1 MIAIW
6 SIFVLT
12 YGVTFYSAFKGRYN
26 LRGCV
31 VIFLILSCV
40 FGTAFIEIIPGLPK
54 INIAVF
60 WYSAAISIHILLS
73 EIEDYKFALR
83 TVTLTIAWLLF
94 MELTIYLLY
103 CVPRSMF
110 ATREDYV
117 SLFNP
122 DYYIS
127 AQKFLAQ
134 ICSFTF
140 TAAIGSLMIRYK
152 RNSYKFSYFF
162 LTTFACQFVSSL
174 IYYAMILFDR
184 ADILNFFITGLVL
197 KTLLGSLFYPLIYI
211 IRANK
216 ELRQA

>member
-1 MIAIW
+1 MIAVW
-6 SIFVLT
+6 SIFAIT
-12 YGVTFYSAFKGRYN
+12 YVVTFYSAFKGRYH

-40 FGTAFIEIIPGLPK
+40 FGTAFIRVVPGLPK

-60 WYSAAISIHILLS
+60 WYSAAITIHILLS

-83 TVTLTIAWLLF
+83 TVSLTIGWLLF

-103 CVPRSMF
+103 CIPREMF
-110 ATREDYV
+110 AAKEDMN
-117 SLFNP
+117 SLLNI

-127 AQKFLAQ
+127 AEKFLSQ

-140 TAAIGSLMIRYK
+140 TAAVGSLMIQYK
-152 RNSYKFSYFF
+152 RNSYKFPYFF
-162 LTTFACQFVSSL
+162 LTVFSCQFVSSI
-174 IYYAMILFDR
+174 IYYTMIMFDR
-184 ADILNFFITGLVL
+184 SDIVNIFITGLVL
-197 KTLLGSLFYPLIYI
+197 KTFLGASFYPLIYI

-216 ELRQA
+216 RARL